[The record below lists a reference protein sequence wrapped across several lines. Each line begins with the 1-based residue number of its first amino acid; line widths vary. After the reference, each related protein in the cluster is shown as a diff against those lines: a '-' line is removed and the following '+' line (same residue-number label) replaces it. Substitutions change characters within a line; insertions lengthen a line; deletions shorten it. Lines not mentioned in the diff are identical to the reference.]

1 MDHKPNPWAPIC
13 FWKSPLGVL
22 CSALMALDEDFNP
35 FPFMQ
40 QKKPQNPTQETTSS
54 FPLPSRNPQ
63 FSGFDLLNIHD
74 MNMSHPYGFNDHGLH
89 GMRLIGAQN
98 PTVNETFLP
107 LPSRNMQ
114 HSGLGWFNHIGETG
128 TSSGVQG
135 FDMNLSNPYDFYDY
149 GTNNKHEASLHNMGI
164 IGATG
169 QNDGIDLPFPFMQDL
184 QNPTFVGTS
193 VPSYSRNLQGSGF
206 GCLNYGQRSAYG
218 VQSLL
223 PRMEALNLSN
233 PYGFNDYDTDL
244 MYEAA
249 LHHIRVNGA
258 ADYATLPHHNLETHS
273 GHSVSVAKDPRG
285 SRLLQKK
292 INEGTPQE
300 ICKILKELKYHL
312 HELINHP
319 FGHFVIQKLFQS
331 SNISVAQ
338 KNALV
343 YLIIVDLQK
352 LKNVCMDD
360 QGNRVI
366 QQILA
371 NVKEPSMI
379 HKIAVIM
386 RSISLALMKNFNGGY
401 VIQQCLKLFP
411 PVCQNF
417 LVKRKKMEVNS
428 MLISRLRYRYIRL
441 SKNKYASNVVEELLR
456 YSGADNVAVIARELM
471 KSPEFL
477 NLVQHPYG
485 NYVVQRAVKY
495 TEGPLHERL
504 CSIILSN
511 EKKVSSC
518 LYGKM
523 VLLCARAGCNQ

>member
-1 MDHKPNPWAPIC
+1 
-13 FWKSPLGVL
+13 
-22 CSALMALDEDFNP
+22 MA
-35 FPFMQ
+35 
-40 QKKPQNPTQETTSS
+40 K
-54 FPLPSRNPQ
+54 
-63 FSGFDLLNIHD
+63 
-74 MNMSHPYGFNDHGLH
+74 
-89 GMRLIGAQN
+89 
-98 PTVNETFLP
+98 
-107 LPSRNMQ
+107 
-114 HSGLGWFNHIGETG
+114 
-128 TSSGVQG
+128 
-135 FDMNLSNPYDFYDY
+135 
-149 GTNNKHEASLHNMGI
+149 
-164 IGATG
+164 
-169 QNDGIDLPFPFMQDL
+169 NDGIDLPFPFMQDL

-360 QGNRVI
+360 QGY
-366 QQILA
+366 QI
-371 NVKEPSMI
+371 
-379 HKIAVIM
+379 
-386 RSISLALMKNFNGGY
+386 
-401 VIQQCLKLFP
+401 
-411 PVCQNF
+411 
-417 LVKRKKMEVNS
+417 
-428 MLISRLRYRYIRL
+428 
-441 SKNKYASNVVEELLR
+441 
-456 YSGADNVAVIARELM
+456 
-471 KSPEFL
+471 
-477 NLVQHPYG
+477 
-485 NYVVQRAVKY
+485 Y
-495 TEGPLHERL
+495 THFF
-504 CSIILSN
+504 S
-511 EKKVSSC
+511 
-518 LYGKM
+518 
-523 VLLCARAGCNQ
+523 

>member
-1 MDHKPNPWAPIC
+1 
-13 FWKSPLGVL
+13 
-22 CSALMALDEDFNP
+22 MA
-35 FPFMQ
+35 
-40 QKKPQNPTQETTSS
+40 K
-54 FPLPSRNPQ
+54 
-63 FSGFDLLNIHD
+63 
-74 MNMSHPYGFNDHGLH
+74 
-89 GMRLIGAQN
+89 
-98 PTVNETFLP
+98 
-107 LPSRNMQ
+107 
-114 HSGLGWFNHIGETG
+114 
-128 TSSGVQG
+128 
-135 FDMNLSNPYDFYDY
+135 
-149 GTNNKHEASLHNMGI
+149 
-164 IGATG
+164 
-169 QNDGIDLPFPFMQDL
+169 NDGIDLPFPFMQDL

-411 PVCQNF
+411 PVCQNIILDVVAKNCVDIAKDKCGCCSIQKCIEYDELPAFMQLVNKLIFNAVDLAEDSYGNYVMQF

>member
-169 QNDGIDLPFPFMQDL
+169 QDL

-411 PVCQNF
+411 P
-417 LVKRKKMEVNS
+417 
-428 MLISRLRYRYIRL
+428 
-441 SKNKYASNVVEELLR
+441 NKYASNVVEELLR

-495 TEGPLHERL
+495 TEDAINDHKRL
-504 CSIILSN
+504 N
-511 EKKVSSC
+511 E
-518 LYGKM
+518 
-523 VLLCARAGCNQ
+523 ADIT